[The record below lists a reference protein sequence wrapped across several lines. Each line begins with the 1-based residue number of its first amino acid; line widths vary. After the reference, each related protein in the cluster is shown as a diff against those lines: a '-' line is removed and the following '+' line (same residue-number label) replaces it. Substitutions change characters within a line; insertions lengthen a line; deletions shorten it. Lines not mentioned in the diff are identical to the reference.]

1 MTKTHAI
8 QFFDA
13 DGDAMETAFYVCSL
27 DAALSAASD
36 RADEIGAS
44 DYDFAPRVGDE
55 EVQMEDAA

>member
-13 DGDAMETAFYVCSL
+13 DGSVMETAFYVCSL
-27 DAALSAASD
+27 DAALSAASE
-36 RADEIGAS
+36 RADEIGAE

-55 EVQMEDAA
+55 DVAKQEAA